1 MIRGARNQ
9 RQGKGVERRRGEE
22 EAAVLVRVLTEEDG
36 EALWT
41 LRLRA
46 LAGNPEAFGTTYDEA
61 IEWGSVS
68 TLRRLRDS
76 NDERFFLGAFIED
89 SLGGMVRFERE
100 HGTKDRHK
108 GGITSM
114 YVAPEM
120 RGRGVGKALMEE
132 VIARARRLEELEQVR
147 LGVVTTNTAA
157 VALYQALGF
166 TVYGTDPRTLKL
178 GDRYW
183 DEHLMV
189 LDLH

>member
-1 MIRGARNQ
+1 M
-9 RQGKGVERRRGEE
+9 
-22 EAAVLVRVLTEEDG
+22 LVRVLTEEDG

-68 TLRRLRDS
+68 TLQRLRDS
-76 NDERFFLGAFIED
+76 NDERFFLGAFIDD
-89 SLGGMVRFERE
+89 SLAGMVRFERE

-114 YVAPEM
+114 YVAPET

-132 VIARARRLEELEQVR
+132 VIARARQLEGLEQIR
-147 LGVVTTNTAA
+147 LGAVTTNTAA
-157 VALYQALGF
+157 VALYRALGF